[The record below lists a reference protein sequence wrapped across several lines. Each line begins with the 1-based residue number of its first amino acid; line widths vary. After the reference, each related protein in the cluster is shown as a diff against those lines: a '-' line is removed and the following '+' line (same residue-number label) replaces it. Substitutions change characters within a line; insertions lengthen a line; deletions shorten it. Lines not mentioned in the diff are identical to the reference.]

1 VIVLPNPSAPGL
13 DRGGLDVLDWDE
25 CLSLVGT
32 QPIGRLGVTQDALPI
47 IMPVAYSLLD
57 RTPVFKVGSGTVR
70 RAATQGAVC
79 CFEVDS
85 ASVDWSTAWSVMMIG
100 RLAVIGDPPT
110 IARASALGLPSW
122 PGHAETETAF
132 VRLVPQLVT
141 GRSLGA
147 RAGQ

>member
-1 VIVLPNPSAPGL
+1 VIVSPHPPARGL

-25 CLSLVGT
+25 CFALVEC

-57 RTPVFKVGSGTVR
+57 RTPVFKVGSGTVQ
-70 RAATQGAVC
+70 RAAKQGAVC
-79 CFEVDS
+79 CFEVDAAS
-85 ASVDWSTAWSVMMIG
+85 ADWSTAWSVMMIG

-122 PGHAETETAF
+122 PGHAGTVTAF

-141 GRSLGA
+141 GRRLGR
-147 RAGQ
+147 RADQ